1 MSEQQ
6 PGPTA
11 PSAPSADDSAPA
23 PAAPGRPPRT
33 TNGLIGA
40 MVVTL
45 LVIGAFVALRALSR
59 DQPDIRPESVD
70 YLAAASAA
78 HDAGRRV
85 VYPASLPRGW
95 KATSV
100 DYVPG
105 RRAAWGVGMLTADG
119 DFVGVRQEDAPLD
132 GLLTTYV
139 DEKARRGGEIRV
151 AGSVAS
157 RWREYADDGG
167 DHAFAAEVRG
177 DEVLVYGSAPVADLR
192 RVVGLLTDAR
202 P

>member
-1 MSEQQ
+1 
-6 PGPTA
+6 
-11 PSAPSADDSAPA
+11 
-23 PAAPGRPPRT
+23 
-33 TNGLIGA
+33 

-45 LVIGAFVALRALSR
+45 LAIGAFVALRAVSR
-59 DQPDIRPESVD
+59 TDLDVKPQAVD
-70 YLAAASAA
+70 YLAAADAA

-85 VYPASLPRGW
+85 VYPERLPRGW
-95 KATSV
+95 IATSV

-105 RRAAWGVGMLTADG
+105 DRPAWGVGMLTGGGG

-132 GLLTTYV
+132 DLLATYV
-139 DEKARRGGEIRV
+139 DEHPAKSTKVRV
-151 AGSVAS
+151 PGSVATT
-157 RWREYADDGG
+157 WQEYADAGG

-192 RVVGLLTDAR
+192 RVLALLTDAR